1 MEPQSVISLIVALLF
16 LIIAIRKAQR
26 LRFLAL
32 YFLYERRHRHISHAL
47 LVTKIKRLP
56 HRQRKASAKRRC
68 VVWSYPRPK
77 GWSEEMYRNPD
88 TSTLWKNHFR
98 VSGDTFDYICQLVG
112 PELSRQNTRLR
123 RATPLAKRVGMALWR
138 LGNSYRTTGI
148 TFGQGKSTAIKIC
161 ENFMKALIRR
171 KNEFIRFPEDTRDV
185 AHALRKMESV
195 SGVPNVVGAIDGSHI
210 SIKAPHVNH
219 KDYFNRKQKY
229 SMNLQG
235 VVDADGKFIH
245 VSTG

>member
-1 MEPQSVISLIVALLF
+1 MEPVMEPQSVISLIVALLF

-98 VSGDTFDYICQLVG
+98 VSRDTFDYICQLVG
-112 PELSRQNTRLR
+112 PGLSRQNTRLR
-123 RATPLAKRVGMALWR
+123 RAIPLAKRVGMALWR

-161 ENFMKALIRR
+161 EN
-171 KNEFIRFPEDTRDV
+171 V

-235 VVDADGKFIH
+235 VVDADGKFID